1 MSGMLSK
8 IKNGII
14 ALGRFFHQPTNAF
27 WVMLGALAFCF
38 VWALLTDKS
47 GAVARLLEI
56 NNKAEVLRLI
66 GWGMSGVLAAIVAVG
81 LNRRAAAMDKQN
93 DLTEKGHID
102 ERFKVAVQGLAG
114 EQPSVRIAAF
124 YQFYYLAKDNPDMGF
139 RSSIF
144 DILCAHLR
152 QITSDAD
159 YRENAGSKKPT
170 EECQSLLDVLFKKS
184 RNVFSGMAADMKN
197 AYLVGANLSNT
208 ELQRANFRDANVSD
222 ANFGSANVSA
232 ANFGNANVSDA
243 NFGMANVS
251 DANFGMANVSA
262 AFFRHANV
270 SAAYFGGANVSD
282 ANFGIAN
289 VSAANFFGANVSAA
303 KFWSANVS
311 ATEFIRANVSEAHF
325 GHANV
330 SKANFEKA
338 DMSAAKFFQ
347 ANVSKANFEEAD
359 MSAANFWEANV
370 SEADFECADVSAANF
385 NQADL
390 RGADFSSAK
399 GIDSADFSDI
409 KIDAET
415 KFPEGFREG
424 EHYTIA
430 KEEE

>member
-1 MSGMLSK
+1 
-8 IKNGII
+8 
-14 ALGRFFHQPTNAF
+14 
-27 WVMLGALAFCF
+27 MLGALAFCF
-38 VWALLTDKS
+38 VWALLADKS
-47 GAVARLLEI
+47 GAVARILEI

-222 ANFGSANVSA
+222 ANFG
-232 ANFGNANVSDA
+232 NANVSDA
-243 NFGMANVS
+243 NFRN
-251 DANFGMANVSA
+251 ANVSA
-262 AFFRHANV
+262 AFFGEANVSKANFWDANVSEANFGSANV
-270 SAAYFGGANVSD
+270 SAVFFGGANVSAAIFWRAD
-282 ANFGIAN
+282 
-289 VSAANFFGANVSAA
+289 VSAAN
-303 KFWSANVS
+303 FWSANVS
-311 ATEFIRANVSEAHF
+311 KANFWKANVSATDFGRANVSEANF
-325 GHANV
+325 ENANV
-330 SKANFEKA
+330 SGADFEKA
-338 DMSAAKFFQ
+338 DMSAAKFRE

-359 MSAANFWEANV
+359 VSAANFWEANV
-370 SEADFECADVSAANF
+370 SGADFECADVSVADFECADVSAANF

-424 EHYTIA
+424 EHYTVA

>member
-38 VWALLTDKS
+38 VWALLADKS

-159 YRENAGSKKPT
+159 YRENVGNKKPT

-197 AYLVGANLSNT
+197 AYLVGANLST
-208 ELQRANFRDANVSD
+208 AELQQADFRDANVSD
-222 ANFGSANVSA
+222 ANFWNANVSKA
-232 ANFGNANVSDA
+232 DFDHANVSDA
-243 NFGMANVS
+243 FFARADVSEARFWGANVS
-251 DANFGMANVSA
+251 EANFQHANVSA
-262 AFFRHANV
+262 AFFGEANLSGGEFGRANV
-270 SAAYFGGANVSD
+270 SGAKFWEANVSG
-282 ANFGIAN
+282 ARFW
-289 VSAANFFGANVSAA
+289 GANL
-303 KFWSANVS
+303 S
-311 ATEFIRANVSEAHF
+311 ATDFTMANVSEAHF
-325 GHANV
+325 GNANV

-338 DMSAAKFFQ
+338 DMSAAKFFGANVSEANFEE
-347 ANVSKANFEEAD
+347 ANVSKANFW
-359 MSAANFWEANV
+359 SANV
-370 SEADFECADVSAANF
+370 SEANFESADVSEAKF
-385 NQADL
+385 KQADL
-390 RGADFSSAK
+390 RSVDFSSAK
-399 GIDSADFSDI
+399 GIDSANFSDI

-424 EHYTIA
+424 EHYTVA

>member
-1 MSGMLSK
+1 MSGMPSK
-8 IKNGII
+8 IKNCII
-14 ALGRFFHQPTNAF
+14 ALGRFFCQPTNAF

-38 VWALLTDKS
+38 VWALLADKS

-159 YRENAGSKKPT
+159 YRENAGNKKPT

-184 RNVFSGMAADMKN
+184 RNVFSGMDADMKN

-208 ELQRANFRDANVSD
+208 ELQRADFRDANVSA
-222 ANFGSANVSA
+222 ANFERADVAAANFERANVSA
-232 ANFGNANVSDA
+232 ANFGEANAPD
-243 NFGMANVS
+243 
-251 DANFGMANVSA
+251 

-270 SAAYFGGANVSD
+270 SAAKFGSANVS
-282 ANFGIAN
+282 AAFFGNAN
-289 VSAANFFGANVSAA
+289 VSAANFGGANVSAAFFGGANVSEA

-311 ATEFIRANVSEAHF
+311 ATDFIMANVSEANF
-325 GHANV
+325 ENANV
-330 SKANFEKA
+330 SKADFEKA
-338 DMSAAKFFQ
+338 DMSAAKFWE
-347 ANVSKANFEEAD
+347 ANVSEANFEEAD
-359 MSAANFWEANV
+359 VSKANFWKANV
-370 SEADFECADVSAANF
+370 SAADFECADVSAATF
-385 NQADL
+385 DQADL
-390 RGADFSSAK
+390 RNVDFSSAQ
-399 GIDSADFSDI
+399 GIDSANFNDI

-424 EHYTIA
+424 EHYTVA